1 MPPKHKVR
9 GSNPP
14 GRATYYWSG
23 PETWATGSTSQ
34 NVNATAEQIPSEK
47 SAKAMEATGTLKIS
61 AELIDHLLRLELD
74 SHRLVSDFATEDDIG
89 FVAGDRRSAVHGL
102 GE

>member
-1 MPPKHKVR
+1 
-9 GSNPP
+9 
-14 GRATYYWSG
+14 
-23 PETWATGSTSQ
+23 
-34 NVNATAEQIPSEK
+34 
-47 SAKAMEATGTLKIS
+47 MEATGTLKIS